1 MNDAKKLEKAVG
13 EEAAKIIV
21 ETFEK
26 YDEKQKQELATKG
39 DLHETF
45 KDLDN
50 KIDKVEARLESKINT
65 LELKMEK
72 MELRLKH
79 DLTIRLGAMLAASVG
94 LIALILRFMLK
105 P

>member
-1 MNDAKKLEKAVG
+1 MLLFDDAKKLEKAVG

-26 YDEKQKQELATKG
+26 YDEKQKQELVTKG
-39 DLHETF
+39 DLE
-45 KDLDN
+45 
-50 KIDKVEARLESKINT
+50 KVETRLENKINT